1 MTTTHAIPVGDE
13 LASTFDGRLLQPG
26 DDGYDAAR
34 RVHNGMIDK
43 RPALIAQ
50 CQTTADVVAAVN
62 LARDAGAELAV
73 RGGGHGVAGRAVTD
87 GGLMIDLSPM
97 QGIHVDPRSRT
108 VRAQPGLTWRSFNR
122 ATAIHGLATTG
133 GVVSTTGI
141 AGLTL
146 GGGIGWLMG
155 KHGLTV
161 DNLLSAEVVTAD
173 GTVLTA
179 SDNENPE
186 LFWALRG
193 GGGNFGVVT
202 SFEYRAHPVRD
213 VLAGPVLHPFADARA
228 ALAFHREF
236 TASVSDE
243 LTVGAA
249 LLHLPDGSGVKVAGL
264 VPCHCGHPTTAD
276 ADVKSLRAF
285 GTPLA
290 DLVQPMAYPAVNTL
304 LDSAFP
310 KGALNY
316 WKSGFLPELSGAA
329 IEVMVDAFE
338 RVPSTMTGI
347 FLDHIHGAATR
358 VEASATAFPHRQE
371 AFSVLILTQWT
382 DRADTEA
389 NIAWTRDTFET
400 LRPHLTDSRYTN
412 FMSADDT
419 GFVRQGYG
427 VNYERLVEVKRAY
440 DPHNLFRLNH
450 NIDPAD

>member
-1 MTTTHAIPVGDE
+1 MTTTAAIPVADDMAAAFG
-13 LASTFDGRLLQPG
+13 GRLLQPA
-26 DDGYDAAR
+26 DDGYDEAR
-34 RVHNGMIDK
+34 QLHNGMIDK

-50 CQTTADVVAAVN
+50 CQTTADVVDAVN
-62 LARDAGAELAV
+62 LTRDAGAELAV
-73 RGGGHGVAGRAVTD
+73 RGGGHGVAGRAVTAD
-87 GGLMIDLSPM
+87 GVMIDLSPM
-97 QGIHVDPRSRT
+97 QGVHVDARSRT
-108 VRAQPGLTWRSFNR
+108 VRAQPGLTWRTFNR
-122 ATAIHGLATTG
+122 AAAVHGLATTG

-173 GTVLTA
+173 GSVITA
-179 SDNENPE
+179 SDDEHPE

-193 GGGNFGVVT
+193 GGGNFGIVT

-213 VLAGPVLHPFADARA
+213 VLAGPVLHPFSDARSV
-228 ALAFHREF
+228 LAFHREL
-236 TASVSDE
+236 TASAPDE

-249 LLHLPDGSGVKVAGL
+249 LLHAPDGSGTKVAGV
-264 VPCHCGHPTTAD
+264 VPCHCGDPATAD
-276 ADVKSLRAF
+276 ADVKPLRAF
-285 GTPLA
+285 GAPLA
-290 DLVQPMAYPAVNTL
+290 DLVQTMPYPVVNTL
-304 LDSAFP
+304 LDGAFP

-316 WKSGFLPELSGAA
+316 WKSGFLPELSDAA
-329 IEVMVDAFE
+329 IEVLVDAFE

-358 VEASATAFPHRQE
+358 VDPAATAFAHRQE

-382 DRADTEA
+382 DRAETES
-389 NIAWTRDTFET
+389 NIAWTRETFEA
-400 LRPHLTDSRYTN
+400 LRPHLADSRYTN

-427 VNYERLVEVKRAY
+427 SNYERLVQIKRDY
-440 DPHNLFRLNH
+440 DPDNLFRLNH
-450 NIDPAD
+450 NIDPT